1 MVTLTKIAHGLILE
15 TDAQA
20 DITGEYYLTGAIN
33 MCTSKLSKNGVNFF
47 DIHVTKIQ
55 DFLDKF
61 PMISA
66 VLYCTLDMILYNF
79 DIARNNRYDKF
90 GLSRVSY
97 AVSNMHEYIY
107 CDSCHI
113 DIFTVF
119 R

>member
-1 MVTLTKIAHGLILE
+1 MSQKFKI
-15 TDAQA
+15 
-20 DITGEYYLTGAIN
+20 
-33 MCTSKLSKNGVNFF
+33 
-47 DIHVTKIQ
+47 
-55 DFLDKF
+55 FLDKF

-66 VLYCTLDMILYNF
+66 VLYCTLDIILYNF
-79 DIARNNRYDKF
+79 DITRNNRYDKF